1 MKDKTLKILEYNKI
15 IDMLKE
21 QAGSEMT
28 RKVCHLP
35 GKAAY

>member
-21 QAGSEMT
+21 QAGSGDDA
-28 RKVCHLP
+28 KSHF
-35 GKAAY
+35 